1 MATAICKI
9 NLGLKEQTLFIQ
21 DNGEMKNYQLSLND
35 LSNFIV
41 EKTDINEVIFSGP
54 RQYVKKIEQETK
66 EKEKSKYT
74 KIKTKFIYI

>member
-21 DNGEMKNYQLSLND
+21 NDKEMKTYQLSFDD

-41 EKTDINEVIFSGP
+41 EKSDINEVIFSGP
-54 RQYVKKIEQETK
+54 R
-66 EKEKSKYT
+66 
-74 KIKTKFIYI
+74 